1 MRISHIRL
9 CAWKGEKQFPSIT
22 ATSAYGY
29 KQTLAGLKTTSALHP
44 GADLLGGVSKGLL
57 LTRSGYAVGY
67 ANYLEAERFSTGVR
81 RTDGS
86 TRKPHIHCQVERQV
100 P

>member
-1 MRISHIRL
+1 MSPL
-9 CAWKGEKQFPSIT
+9 
-22 ATSAYGY
+22 GY
-29 KQTLAGLKTTSALHP
+29 KQTLAGLKTTSASP
-44 GADLLGGVSKGLL
+44 PKADVPGGVAEGPF